1 MSVHERLRQ
10 KLQGGGLKEK
20 GNNGMPLLEMKHIT
34 KAFSG
39 VFANEDINLSVEQG
53 EIHALLGENGA
64 GKTTLMNI
72 LFGIYQADSGEIY
85 YQGKRVEFRS
95 PKDAIDQ
102 GIGMV
107 HQHFSL
113 VKKMTVLDNIILGLS
128 SNHMVIDRK
137 EAARKI
143 RELADRYGLSVNP
156 ESRVGDL
163 SVGEQQRVEIL
174 KALYRNINLLILDEP
189 TGVLTPQETEKFF
202 DVLRKLREEGHGI
215 IIITH
220 RLAEIMEISD
230 RVTILRD
237 GQAVKGLVTAE
248 TTPEELSAHMIGREL
263 KKESRQR
270 KMSSEELALVLD
282 DVSVKSKRGGKKKLS
297 HVSLAVR
304 KGEILGIAGVE
315 GNGQKELAEV
325 ITGIRKISKGT
336 MTFYG
341 EHVTDTRVRER
352 FIKGI
357 SYISDDRHHDG
368 LVMDMTVT
376 DNMILRDYNRSP
388 YAAHGILNY
397 KQAES
402 EASRAV
408 KHFRIK
414 TSGISGIKTP
424 VKLMSGGNQQKV
436 ILAREISEHS
446 RLIVASQPTRGL
458 DIGATEFVHEQLL
471 KQKEDGKS
479 VVLFSADLDEIL
491 SLSDRIAVMFEGKII
506 GILDHAEADIFKIG
520 LLMGGV
526 AGEEVQHV

>member
-1 MSVHERLRQ
+1 
-10 KLQGGGLKEK
+10 
-20 GNNGMPLLEMKHIT
+20 MPLLEMKHIT

-39 VFANEDINLSVEQG
+39 VFANEDVNLSVEQG

-72 LFGIYQADSGEIY
+72 LFGIYQADSGEIF
-85 YQGKRVEFRS
+85 YQGKKVEFRS

-128 SNHMVIDRK
+128 SNGVALNRK
-137 EAARKI
+137 EAADKI
-143 RELADRYGLSVNP
+143 RVLADKYGLFVNP

-163 SVGEQQRVEIL
+163 SVGEQQRAEIL

-220 RLAEIMEISD
+220 RLAEIMAISD

-237 GQAVKGLVTAE
+237 GHAVKELVTAE
-248 TTPEELSAHMIGREL
+248 TAPEELSAHMIGREL
-263 KKESRQR
+263 KKEERGLEACSG
-270 KMSSEELALVLD
+270 EVALKLD
-282 DVSVKSKRGGKKKLS
+282 NISLKGKRGGKNKLDR
-297 HVSLAVR
+297 VSLTVR

-325 ITGIRKISKGT
+325 ITGIQKISKGT
-336 MTFYG
+336 MSFLG
-341 EHVTDTRVRER
+341 ENITELKVKER
-352 FIKGI
+352 FLKGI
-357 SYISDDRHHDG
+357 SYISDDRHRDG
-368 LVMDMTVT
+368 LVMDMSVT

-388 YAAHGILNY
+388 YASHGILNY
-397 KQAES
+397 KLAEI
-402 EASRAV
+402 EAAGAV
-408 KHFRIK
+408 KNFRIK
-414 TSGISGIKTP
+414 TSGISGIRTQ

-436 ILAREISEHS
+436 ILAREISDQS

-458 DIGATEFVHEQLL
+458 DIGATEFVHELLL
-471 KQKEDGKS
+471 KQKKAGKS
-479 VVLFSADLDEIL
+479 VILISADLDEIMNL
-491 SLSDRIAVMFEGKII
+491 CDRIAVMFEGKII
-506 GILDHAEADIFKIG
+506 GILDRAEADIFKIG

-526 AGEEVQHV
+526 AGEEAQHV